1 MADDADTRLAKL
13 KQRRASYDDKIR
25 RLEKAARE
33 KARKE
38 DTRRKILVGAVVLL
52 AAEDD
57 PDKEVWLAR
66 LLDQE
71 LTRVDDRALFGLA
84 AKEGC

>member
-1 MADDADTRLAKL
+1 MADDTDTRLAKL

-25 RLEKAARE
+25 RLEKTARE

-38 DTRRKILVGAVVLL
+38 DTRRKILVGAVVLV

-57 PDKEVWLAR
+57 PDKKQWLAR

-71 LTRVDDRALFGLA
+71 LTRDDDRTLFGLP
-84 AKEGC
+84 AKESS